1 MRESRGGLFE
11 VSFLSCVSSRVLKT
25 YDSLAFFFFAISENL
40 EDVKMQKV
48 KLKIKAYR
56 SVFVKNEKE

>member
-25 YDSLAFFFFAISENL
+25 YDSLAFFFAIIENL

-56 SVFVKNEKE
+56 SFFVKK